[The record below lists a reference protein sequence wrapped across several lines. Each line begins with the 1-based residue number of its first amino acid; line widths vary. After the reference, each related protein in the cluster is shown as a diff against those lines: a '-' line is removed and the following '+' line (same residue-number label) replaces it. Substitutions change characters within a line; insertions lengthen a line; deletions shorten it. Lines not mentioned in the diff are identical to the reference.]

1 MVSCSLCYSFEY
13 KALRTK
19 YKEQSS
25 SVVQINVQGALIMT
39 SSPAQQPSPQL
50 FFQTINAYQRTEALK
65 AAIELEVFTAIGEG
79 NSTAAEIAKR
89 SAASERGVR
98 ILCDFLC
105 IMGFLKKDGNR
116 YSLTQDSAVFLDKRS
131 PAYLGGTTEFIST
144 EKLTDNFKNF
154 AEVVRK
160 GGSLDPD
167 GGTVAPDNPIWVKFA
182 RGMAPMIAMPAQIMA
197 KMVDPA
203 ADQKLKIL
211 DIAAGHGLFGI
222 AFATNNS
229 KAEIVALDWPKVLE
243 VAKENAQK
251 AGVSDRYST
260 KEGSAFDVDFGT
272 DYDLVLLT
280 NFLHHF
286 DPPTCE
292 ALLRKVHAALRV
304 GGRAVT
310 LEFVPNDD
318 RISPPDAAAF
328 SVMMLGS
335 TPSGD
340 AYTFAE
346 FERMFA
352 NAGFSRS
359 EIHELPPSI
368 QQVVISHKEG

>member
-1 MVSCSLCYSFEY
+1 MS
-13 KALRTK
+13 
-19 YKEQSS
+19 
-25 SVVQINVQGALIMT
+25 

-79 NSTAAEIAKR
+79 QTSVSEIAKR
-89 SAASERGVR
+89 CETSERGMR
-98 ILCDFLC
+98 ILCDYLC
-105 IMGFLKKDGNR
+105 IIGFLSKDGTN

-131 PAYLGGTTEFIST
+131 PAYLGGATEFIST

-160 GGSLDPD
+160 GGSLDPE
-167 GGTVAPDNPIWVKFA
+167 GGTVSPDNPIWVKFA
-182 RGMAPMIAMPAQIMA
+182 KAMAPMIAMPAQLLA
-197 KMVDPA
+197 KLVDPS
-203 ADQKLKIL
+203 ADSKLKVL
-211 DIAAGHGLFGI
+211 DIAAGHGFFGI
-222 AFATNNS
+222 AFATNN
-229 KAEIVALDWPKVLE
+229 KQAEIVAVDWPKVLE
-243 VAKENAQK
+243 VAKENAAR
-251 AGVSDRYST
+251 AGVGDRYST
-260 KEGSAFDVDFGT
+260 NEGSAFDVEYGSG
-272 DYDLVLLT
+272 YDLVLLT

-292 ALLRKVHAALRV
+292 MLLRKVHASLGE

-310 LEFVPNDD
+310 LEFVPNED

-340 AYTFAE
+340 AYTFSE
-346 FERMFA
+346 LQRMFA
-352 NAGFSRS
+352 TAGFARS
-359 EIHELPPSI
+359 EIHELPPTI
-368 QQVVISHKEG
+368 QRVVISQK

>member
-1 MVSCSLCYSFEY
+1 MS
-13 KALRTK
+13 
-19 YKEQSS
+19 
-25 SVVQINVQGALIMT
+25 

-50 FFQTINAYQRTEALK
+50 FFQTINAYQKTEALK
-65 AAIELEVFTAIGEG
+65 AAIELETFTAIGEG
-79 NSTAAEIAKR
+79 NTTAADIAKR
-89 SAASERGVR
+89 SGASERGTR

-105 IMGFLKKDGNR
+105 IIGFLNKEGNR

-131 PAYLGGTTEFIST
+131 PAYLGGSIEFMAT
-144 EKLTDNFKNF
+144 EKLTGNFRNF
-154 AEVVRK
+154 TEVVRK
-160 GGSLDPD
+160 GGSLDEE

-182 RGMAPMIAMPAQIMA
+182 RGMAPLIAMPAQLMA
-197 KMVDPA
+197 KLVDPT
-203 ADQKLKIL
+203 ADKKLKIL

-222 AFATNNS
+222 AFATNNQQ
-229 KAEIVALDWPKVLE
+229 AEIVALDWPKVLE
-243 VAKENAQK
+243 VAKENAEK

-260 KEGSAFDVDFGT
+260 IEGSAFDVEFGSG
-272 DYDLVLLT
+272 YDLILLT

-292 ALLRKVHAALRV
+292 TLLKTVHGALAE

-310 LEFVPNDD
+310 LEFVPNED

-328 SVMMLGS
+328 SVMMLGT

-340 AYTFAE
+340 AYTFSE
-346 FERMFA
+346 LEQMFR

-359 EIHELPPSI
+359 ENHDLPPSI
-368 QQVVISHKEG
+368 QQVVISHK